1 MAEARNILVVEDE
14 VDLRELISFNLQ
26 REGFVCRC
34 AIDGVAALA
43 EVERAVPHLM
53 ILDRMLPRK
62 SGDDVLADLRRNH
75 RTASIPV
82 LMLTAKADES
92 DELVGFALGADDYVT
107 KPFSMKALIARVNAL
122 LRRKETSE
130 ATRDSSAL
138 SSGPVVLDAE
148 RHSVTV
154 QGNPIDLTT
163 TEFRLLQAIL
173 SADGRLRSREQ
184 LIDAALGQNVAVV
197 DRTIDVHVAALRR
210 KLGPAAKWV
219 QTVRGEGYTWR
230 KPTQSGG

>member
-1 MAEARNILVVEDE
+1 
-14 VDLRELISFNLQ
+14 
-26 REGFVCRC
+26 
-34 AIDGVAALA
+34 
-43 EVERAVPHLM
+43 
-53 ILDRMLPRK
+53 
-62 SGDDVLADLRRNH
+62 
-75 RTASIPV
+75 
-82 LMLTAKADES
+82 
-92 DELVGFALGADDYVT
+92 
-107 KPFSMKALIARVNAL
+107 
-122 LRRKETSE
+122 
-130 ATRDSSAL
+130 L